1 MRVDPEIWKRMRAA
15 YVLLQ
20 GREISISTFEQ
31 VRILIK
37 GLDPR
42 VDKKLSVCSESLEKL
57 KKIQNGD
64 IILLSVDELLEES
77 EEQKKRKKI
86 TLLFI
91 STLRD
96 LRSEIKRVEKEFA
109 KTRPPQTQ
117 WEWISSLVKGP
128 LGIVTIIA
136 VIIVGF
142 ALLEKLLR

>member
-42 VDKKLSVCSESLEKL
+42 VDKKLSICSEALEKL
-57 KKIQNGD
+57 QKIQNGD
-64 IILLSVDELLEES
+64 IILLSVEGLPEES

-86 TLLFI
+86 VTLFI
-91 STLRD
+91 TTLRD
-96 LRSEIKRVEKEFA
+96 LKSEIKRVEKEYA

-117 WEWISSLVKGP
+117 WEWIISVVKGP
-128 LGIVTIIA
+128 LGIVIIIA
-136 VIIVGF
+136 VIVVGF
-142 ALLEKLLR
+142 ALLQKL